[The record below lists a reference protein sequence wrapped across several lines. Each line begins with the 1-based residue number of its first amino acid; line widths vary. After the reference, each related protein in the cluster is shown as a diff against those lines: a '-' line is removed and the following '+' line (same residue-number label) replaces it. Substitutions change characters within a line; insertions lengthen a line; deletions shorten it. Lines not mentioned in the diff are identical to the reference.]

1 MAKPARSQPPRK
13 KPDGRDVLI
22 AMGKKGTAPKGGGK
36 TKPAKAKGPKRPF
49 LAVVKGWAKAIA
61 IAAVV
66 GGGLGGALVLGGM
79 YRHAVATVEN
89 RLQGPVWT
97 VPGRVLSGPIEVW
110 PGLAY
115 TAEELAADLQAAGYA
130 RVAKPDKP
138 GDFSVADGAVVVLG
152 KAASGPGWSVKG
164 GETLVELRG
173 GKVASVTPQGRATF
187 APALL
192 TTVRGPDNENRNP
205 VELERIPKHVRNAVL
220 AMEDARFYEHPGVD
234 AVGIV
239 RALFADLVAGQLEQG
254 GSTLT
259 QQVAKNLFLTHERTA
274 RRKFDE
280 ALLSFA
286 LERRLSKDEILQ
298 LYLNEIYLGQ
308 SGGSAVCGMDEAAR
322 AFFGKP
328 VERVSLGEAAT
339 LAGIISSPNPYSP
352 IRHPDKAKERRD
364 VALARMVELGTIDAA
379 AAEAARNAPL
389 EIHASAA
396 GRRAPWA
403 VDLAVERVESE
414 LGEGVVVRDG
424 LEIHT
429 AISPPLQR
437 AAEKALAE
445 GMAELVAAHPKLAGV
460 QAALVAVRARDGA
473 IVAMVGGRDYATSPY
488 DRATFAR
495 RQVGSTVKPL
505 TMLAAFEQD
514 PALSPATRF
523 EDAPISRI
531 SDGKEWLP
539 ANYDNL
545 FVGPI
550 SLRRAMAASRNVPA
564 VLLAEGVGLPALKNR
579 LHGLGL
585 EGATAYPSVAL
596 GGFGATPVELAGAY
610 AVFAGGT
617 FHEPWLTRAATREGV
632 AKYDAPP
639 QKATV
644 RYSERAVWL
653 AADVMRG
660 VMREGT
666 GKNAAK
672 YGVGPGAAGKTG
684 TTDGYVDAWFAGVS
698 GPYAVVVW
706 VGHDRNQPVGLTG
719 SQAALPTWARF
730 VAATGTSDA
739 VPTPPAGVEQAE
751 VCVETDLPPCGDCA
765 ETRLEWFTAGQVP
778 DPKCGVLEEAGE
790 ALQDAG
796 EAVKTGW
803 QKIGEAFGLGKR
815 RRAEEAERAAE
826 GEAQAPREGEPA
838 PD

>member
-1 MAKPARSQPPRK
+1 MAKPARPQPPRK

-22 AMGKKGTAPKGGGK
+22 AMGKKGATPKGGGK
-36 TKPAKAKGPKRPF
+36 ATGKPAKAKGPKRP
-49 LAVVKGWAKAIA
+49 LMARVKGWAKAIA

-89 RLQGPVWT
+89 RLEGPVWT
-97 VPGRVLSGPIEVW
+97 VPGKVYSGPLEVW

-130 RVAKPDKP
+130 RVAKPEKP
-138 GDFSVADGAVVVLG
+138 GDFSVAKDAVVVVG

-164 GETLVELRG
+164 GETLIDLRG
-173 GKVASVTPQGRATF
+173 GKIASVTPQGRATF
-187 APALL
+187 APAVLA
-192 TTVRGPDNENRNP
+192 TVRGPDNENRNP
-205 VELERIPKHVRNAVL
+205 VPLERIPKHVRNAVL
-220 AMEDARFYEHPGVD
+220 AMEDARFYEHPGID
-234 AVGIV
+234 AIGVA
-239 RALFADLVAGQLEQG
+239 RALVADLLAGELEQG

-308 SGGSAVCGMDEAAR
+308 SGGSAVCGMDAASR

-328 VERVSLGEAAT
+328 IERVSLGEAAT

-352 IRHPDKAKERRD
+352 IRHPDRAKERRD
-364 VALARMVELGTIDAA
+364 VALARMAELGMIDAA
-379 AAEAARNAPL
+379 AAEAAKKAPL
-389 EIHASAA
+389 EVHASSA

-403 VDLAVERVESE
+403 VDLAVERVEDE
-414 LGEGVVVRDG
+414 VGEGSVIRQA

-429 AISPPLQR
+429 AVSPPLQR

-505 TMLAAFEQD
+505 TMLAAFEKD

-523 EDAPISRI
+523 DDAPISRI
-531 SDGKEWLP
+531 SDGKEWIP

-545 FVGPI
+545 FVGPV
-550 SLRRAMAASRNVPA
+550 SLRQAMAASRNVPA
-564 VLLAEGVGLPALKNR
+564 VLLAEAVGLPDLKSR

-585 EGATAYPSVAL
+585 DGATSYPSVAL

-617 FHEPWLTRAATREGV
+617 FHEPWLTRAAVREGT
-632 AKYDAPP
+632 ALYDAPP
-639 QKATV
+639 EKATV

-653 AADVMRG
+653 ATDVMRG
-660 VMREGT
+660 VMRDGT

-706 VGHDRNQPVGLTG
+706 VGHDRNEPIGLTG

-730 VAATGTSDA
+730 VAATGTSAA
-739 VPTPPAGVEQAE
+739 VPKAPEGVEQVE
-751 VCVETDLPPCGDCA
+751 VCVATDLPPCGDCV
-765 ETRLEWFTAGQVP
+765 ETRPEWFTAGQVP
-778 DPKCGVLEEAGE
+778 DPKCGVLDDAAEAVE
-790 ALQDAG
+790 DAG
-796 EAVKTGW
+796 EAVKTGF
-803 QKIGEAFGLGKR
+803 QKIGEALGFGRKR
-815 RRAEEAERAAE
+815 REEEARRAAEEAAAE
-826 GEAQAPREGEPA
+826 DGEPA
-838 PD
+838 PE